1 MLEVNSFTPDLLK
14 LNPFALKRCLRSQ
27 KMLKLLIKCTEWS
40 AHANKSHLFSASNLL
55 NLSSP
60 PLTGGTSQLMNT
72 AAFSELTLFNDP
84 IMSRLRNSDCC
95 LDTSFD
101 PVCRTMFVTVGY
113 SSEISRILYF
123 RSLTIS

>member
-1 MLEVNSFTPDLLK
+1 MLEVNSFTPDFLK

-60 PLTGGTSQLMNT
+60 PRTGGTGPLMNT
-72 AAFSELTLFNDP
+72 VAFSELTMFNNP
-84 IMSRLRNSDCC
+84 MKSRFRTSDCC
-95 LDTSFD
+95 LDT
-101 PVCRTMFVTVGY
+101 GGQ
-113 SSEISRILYF
+113 
-123 RSLTIS
+123 